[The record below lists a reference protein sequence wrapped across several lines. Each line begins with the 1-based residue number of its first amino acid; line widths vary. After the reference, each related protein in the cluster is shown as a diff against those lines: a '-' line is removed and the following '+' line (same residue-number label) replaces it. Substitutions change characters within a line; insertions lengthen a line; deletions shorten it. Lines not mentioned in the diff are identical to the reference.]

1 MTTERGRPDSTATD
15 LATLINHY
23 ISKRLQG
30 THTALPANVV
40 SYNHSAGTA
49 TVQPALR
56 LLLIDDSE
64 RRMPPIEDV
73 PVLMQ
78 ATGSAIARFTLE
90 AGDPVMLLFSER
102 GMSNFRETLEEGSP
116 DRGVRFSLNDAVV
129 LAGGFYRPDH
139 YTETAT
145 NRVST
150 MKVEN
155 IEGDSNRSK
164 RDPLFVYTPEEL
176 SDDTDRTLPTNVE
189 VSYSLQNK
197 PETAMIRLIGGV
209 LRDEA
214 GEPVLDENDNPI
226 YHKRIDII
234 GDIYLNGRRIFVEEN
249 APSITDI
256 TIPGGRR
263 ERTSAGVSVT
273 IAAPDDERA
282 VYLRY
287 RVAEQSDGTAGEW
300 STTEKQT
307 QTAITNF
314 ELSSLEPGTEYHV
327 QVWLEDLFDYTETSG
342 FKHTPAPPLITRS

>member
-40 SYNHSAGTA
+40 SYNSERGTA

-145 NRVST
+145 NRASRMPKPTDENANRNLKISSNVSPSIFNFT
-150 MKVEN
+150 NSMY
-155 IEGDSNRSK
+155 NR
-164 RDPLFVYTPEEL
+164 DGHPLPDET
-176 SDDTDRTLPTNVE
+176 E
-189 VSYSLQNK
+189 VIYALQNK
-197 PETAMIRLIGGV
+197 SETAMIRMIGGPI
-209 LRDEA
+209 LDSTGGA
-214 GEPVLDENDNPI
+214 VLDENDNPLH
-226 YHKRIDII
+226 HKRIDII
-234 GDIYLNGRRIFVEEN
+234 GDIYLNGRRLFVEGKTT
-249 APSITDI
+249 ITTISSNEI
-256 TIPGGRR
+256 T
-263 ERTSAGVSVT
+263 RTSAKIGAA
-273 IAAPDDERA
+273 IAGEEDTNRY

-287 RVAEQSDGTAGEW
+287 RVREQADGTPGQW
-300 STTEKQT
+300 NTTIRKEQAVPT
-307 QTAITNF
+307 VTFDLTD
-314 ELSSLEPGTEYHV
+314 LEPGTTYNVEA
-327 QVWLEDLFDYTETSG
+327 WLENPVNHNSEFESATTN
-342 FKHTPAPPLITRS
+342 FMTRS